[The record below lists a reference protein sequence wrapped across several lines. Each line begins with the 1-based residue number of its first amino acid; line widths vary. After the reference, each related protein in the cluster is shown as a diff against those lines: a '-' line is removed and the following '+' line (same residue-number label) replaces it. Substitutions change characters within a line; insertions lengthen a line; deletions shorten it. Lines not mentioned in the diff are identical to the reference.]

1 MKKLHVLS
9 LFGALLLTS
18 TMLMTSCVNDK
29 CKMTFSYMRYSPV
42 YMSPEEFRN
51 AVQLTG
57 AKDLKHPGKI
67 FAIGNYLY
75 VNEMAK
81 GIHIIDNKDPHN
93 PIKVGF
99 VNIPGNYDLAIQD
112 NLLYADA
119 SVDLLVFDISS
130 PTQPIL
136 ANRVINAFPQMLT
149 YNGYVA
155 DESKGIVVEW
165 AEEKV
170 VEQLPNC
177 EGNIPDLWQ
186 RNQVTP
192 QMETATTS
200 NGHRNQVAAPS
211 GSGKAGSMARF
222 AVKDK
227 HFYVVL
233 PTTLEVYQISGTSVA
248 KANSISITDGFS
260 REAQT
265 IFPYEDML
273 FIGANNGMMIYNAK
287 SPENPTPISEISHTS
302 SCDPV
307 VVKGKYAYVTLN
319 NAVENPCQ
327 GYANQLEVIN
337 IENPASPFTAK
348 VYQMAEPKGLGIDN
362 GTLFVT
368 DGKDG
373 LHIFDANFPENLTDH
388 EIAKFGDM
396 RGYDVIPFNNLLFFV
411 GQDGI
416 AEYDYSNPQNIQL
429 LSKIPAVK

>member
-9 LFGALLLTS
+9 LMGALLAS
-18 TMLMTSCVNDK
+18 AVLMPGCVNDK

-42 YMSPEEFRN
+42 YMSPTEFRN
-51 AVQLTG
+51 SVQLTG
-57 AKDLKHPGKI
+57 VQDLKHPGKI

-81 GIHIIDNKDPHN
+81 GIHIIDNKN
-93 PIKVGF
+93 PRNPVKVGF
-99 VNIPGNYDLAIQD
+99 IKIPGNYDLAIEN

-119 SVDLLVFDISS
+119 SVDLLVFDLSNPAQ
-130 PTQPIL
+130 PTL
-136 ANRVINAFPQMLT
+136 ANRVENTFPHMLN

-155 DESKGIVVEW
+155 DASKGIVVEW

-170 VEQLPNC
+170 VEQLPSC
-177 EGNIPDLWQ
+177 DGNVPDLWQ

-192 QMETATTS
+192 QMEAATAS
-200 NGHRNQVAAPS
+200 NGHRTTVAAPA

-222 AVKDK
+222 AIKDN
-227 HFYVVL
+227 HFYIVL
-233 PTTLEVYQISGTSVA
+233 PKMLKVYSISGTNVNEV
-248 KANSISITDGFS
+248 NSLDIADGFS

-265 IFPYEDML
+265 IFPYGDML
-273 FIGANNGMMIYNAK
+273 FIGANNGMMIYNAVN
-287 SPENPTPISEISHTS
+287 PESPTPVSDVSHLA

-307 VVKGKYAYVTLN
+307 VVQGRYAYVTLN
-319 NAVENPCQ
+319 NAVENPCE
-327 GYANQLEVIN
+327 GYANQLEVID
-337 IENPASPFTAK
+337 IQNPASPVVTK
-348 VYQMAEPKGLGIDN
+348 VYQMAEPKGLGVDN

-373 LHIFDANFPENLTDH
+373 LHIFDANFPESLDQH

-396 RGYDVIPFNNLLFFV
+396 MGYDVIPFNNLLFFV

-416 AEYDYSNPQNIQL
+416 AEYDYTNPQNIQL